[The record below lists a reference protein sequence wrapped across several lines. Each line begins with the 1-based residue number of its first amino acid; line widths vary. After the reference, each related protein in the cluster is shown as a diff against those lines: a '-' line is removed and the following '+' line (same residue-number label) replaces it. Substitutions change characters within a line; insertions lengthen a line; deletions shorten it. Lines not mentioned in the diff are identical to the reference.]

1 MKTAR
6 RWSRALVAAAVAL
19 AVVPGPASASG
30 PPVKGLSKIGS
41 KVLLMVLQR
50 PRAVTLAAPEG
61 ARARVGEASGSGTLL
76 LGPEPM
82 EVRAEATGRD
92 LVLSGG
98 LPGPRHCREL
108 SVGPALLRLAEA
120 GSTPREYFGRLTASV
135 RGGSLRLM
143 LELPASR
150 LAAGVTGTE
159 LAPGSP
165 PEAAKAQG
173 VACLSYILANLGR
186 HRLEGADFCDTT
198 HCQHYLGEDP
208 AGARSARGAGARSG
222 AARPRPAEPG
232 EVLLWN
238 GKPLAAFY
246 TADCGG
252 ELAHPSELWG
262 GGPGPFRVGP
272 DPWCLRAVD
281 RAPEADWRVELPAA
295 TFARAIAAA
304 AGRPR
309 TGAPGTIGVEYAGG
323 SGGSIVSYFSL
334 GEGGQRLRARFEMVN
349 RALRA
354 LVGRWA
360 IPGRRL
366 SMTVRGGVV
375 CLQGRGRGHL
385 AGLCQ
390 RGAAQMAREGKR
402 CAEILAFYYPGARPV
417 PWASVL
423 R

>member
-1 MKTAR
+1 MRTAR
-6 RWSRALVAAAVAL
+6 GLSLAMASAALAL
-19 AVVPGPASASG
+19 AVAPGPAPASG
-30 PPVKGLSKIGS
+30 PPV

-50 PRAVTLAAPEG
+50 PRTVTLAAPEG
-61 ARARVGEASGSGTLL
+61 VRARVREPSGSGSLL

-98 LPGPRHCREL
+98 LPRPRRCREL
-108 SVGPALLRLAEA
+108 SVGPALLRLAETGGA
-120 GSTPREYFGRLTASV
+120 PREYRGRLTASV
-135 RGGSLRLM
+135 RGGTLRLM
-143 LELPASR
+143 LELPAPQ
-150 LAAGVTGTE
+150 LAAGVAGTE

-165 PEAAKAQG
+165 PEAAKAQA
-173 VACLSYILANLGR
+173 VACLSYILANQGR

-208 AGARSARGAGARSG
+208 AGARSARRSGDRPG

-232 EVLLWN
+232 DLLLWD
-238 GKPLAAFY
+238 GRPLAAFY

-272 DPWCLRAVD
+272 DPWCRRAVD
-281 RAPEADWRVELPAA
+281 RAPEAEWRVELPAA
-295 TFARAIAAA
+295 TFAQAIAAA

-309 TGAPGTIGVEYAGG
+309 TGGPGNIGVEYAGG
-323 SGGSIVSYFSL
+323 ANGSIVSYFSL
-334 GEGGQRLRARFEMVN
+334 GEGGRRLRARFESVN

-354 LVGRWA
+354 LLGRWA
-360 IPGRRL
+360 FRGRRL
-366 SMTVRGGVV
+366 SMAVRGGGGWHR
-375 CLQGRGRGHL
+375 GRGRGHL